1 MICNNCNSNV
11 SVTARNNPVNG
22 GSKNGTK
29 GENVSPFSN
38 ERRNAYVVEH
48 LTSSMLE
55 LLKEKPLN
63 EISISELCGMAGVG
77 RTSFYR
83 NYEEKEDIIKAYVE
97 HLFQDWVGR
106 WKETPDLPVKETVR
120 IVFSHFEANREFY
133 TLLNERGLVYLLKDI
148 ILDLCGFNPE
158 QEMRAAYSSAYVAFF
173 LYGWIDVWFRRGM
186 KDTTE
191 ELIAYLPQ

>member
-1 MICNNCNSNV
+1 MSMGAV
-11 SVTARNNPVNG
+11 KMEQKP
-22 GSKNGTK
+22 K
-29 GENVSPFSN
+29 NVSPFSN
-38 ERRNAYVVEH
+38 ESRNAYVVEH

-55 LLKEKPLN
+55 LLKEKPIS

-97 HLFQDWVGR
+97 HLFQDWVDR
-106 WKETPDLPVKETVR
+106 WKETPDLPVKEVVR
-120 IVFSHFEANREFY
+120 IVFSHFEAYREFY

-148 ILDLCGFNPE
+148 ILNLCGFNPE
-158 QEMRAAYSSAYVAFF
+158 QEMPAAYSSAYVAFF
-173 LYGWIDVWFRRGM
+173 LYGWIEVWFRRGM

-191 ELIAYLPQ
+191 ELVSYLPQ

>member
-1 MICNNCNSNV
+1 MEQK
-11 SVTARNNPVNG
+11 P
-22 GSKNGTK
+22 K
-29 GENVSPFSN
+29 NVSPFSN
-38 ERRNAYVVEH
+38 ESRNAYVVEH

-55 LLKEKPLN
+55 LLKEKPVS

-83 NYEEKEDIIKAYVE
+83 NYGEKEDIIKAYVE
-97 HLFQDWVGR
+97 HLFQDWVDKF
-106 WKETPDLPVKETVR
+106 KETPGLPVKEVVR

-133 TLLNERGLVYLLKDI
+133 TLLNERGLVYLLKDV
-148 ILDLCGFNPE
+148 ILYLCGFNPE
-158 QEMRAAYSSAYVAFF
+158 QEMPAAYSSAYVAFF
-173 LYGWIDVWFRRGM
+173 LYGWIEVWFRRGM

>member
-1 MICNNCNSNV
+1 MSMGAV
-11 SVTARNNPVNG
+11 KMEQKP
-22 GSKNGTK
+22 K
-29 GENVSPFSN
+29 NVSPFSN
-38 ERRNAYVVEH
+38 ESRNAYVVEH

-55 LLKEKPLN
+55 LLKEKPIN

-97 HLFQDWVGR
+97 HLFQDWVDR
-106 WKETPDLPVKETVR
+106 WKETPDLPVKEVVR
-120 IVFSHFEANREFY
+120 IVFSHFEAYREFY

-148 ILDLCGFNPE
+148 ILNLCGFNPE
-158 QEMRAAYSSAYVAFF
+158 QEMPAAYSSAYVAFF
-173 LYGWIDVWFRRGM
+173 LYGWLEVWFRRGL

-191 ELIAYLPQ
+191 ELVSYLPR